1 MSFLANK
8 TIVGKQSKPFF
19 AVLYGAGG
27 VGKSTLCSA
36 AQSPYFLDIEGG
48 IFHIDAPKSGE
59 VISSPE
65 VLLDYMQALIN
76 EKHDY
81 KTIIVDS
88 LSALELLLVQSVFK
102 KFTRDNGTKV
112 KSIEDFGYGRGY
124 VHLLSVWQGFVGMLK
139 KMNMVGL
146 NVILIGH
153 QKIASFESSSGTSY
167 KYYTVNLYDADKN
180 SVLRLVT
187 EQADFVGFMS
197 FESSPPE
204 SQGANQSPSPYTG
217 KQPKFKPK
225 KFAPKITQPRVLHTE
240 GTMAFYAKSRFD
252 LESQYPVE
260 DWDWNFLSVQAA
272 GLEAPPVQDFPN
284 GK

>member
-8 TIVGKQSKPFF
+8 TINGKQSKPFL
-19 AVLYGAGG
+19 AVVYGAGG
-27 VGKSTLCSA
+27 VGKSTLCST

-48 IFHIDAPKSGE
+48 IFHIDAPKSSD

-65 VLLDYMQALIN
+65 VLLEYMQALIN

-81 KTIIVDS
+81 KTVIVDS
-88 LSALELLLVQSVFK
+88 LSALELLLIQSVFK
-102 KFTRDNGTKV
+102 KFTRDNGMKA
-112 KSIEDFGYGRGY
+112 KSIEDFGYGKGY

-139 KMNMVGL
+139 KMNMNGL

-153 QKIASFESSSGTSY
+153 QKIASFESSSGTTY
-167 KYYTVNLYDADKN
+167 KYYTINLYDSDKN

-187 EQADFVGFMS
+187 EQADFVGYMS

-204 SQGANQSPSPYTG
+204 NQATNQPPFPYTG
-217 KQPKFKPK
+217 KQKIKPK
-225 KFAPKITQPRVLHTE
+225 KFAPKITQPRVICTE

-252 LESQYPVE
+252 LEGQYSVD
-260 DWDWNFLSVQAA
+260 DWDWNFLSVQATI
-272 GLEAPPVQDFPN
+272 GEKGEKAPTVQDVS
-284 GK
+284 

>member
-1 MSFLANK
+1 MSFLTDK
-8 TIVGKQSKPFF
+8 TIIGKQDKSFL

-48 IFHIDAPKSGE
+48 IFHIDTPKSGE

-65 VLLDYMQALIN
+65 TLLDYMTALIN

-81 KTIIVDS
+81 RTIIVDS
-88 LSALELLLVQSVFK
+88 LSALEPLLVQSVFK
-102 KFTRDNGTKV
+102 KFTRDNGQRA
-112 KSIEDFGYGRGY
+112 KSIEDFGYGKGY

-139 KMNMVGL
+139 RMNTKGL

-153 QKIASFESSSGTSY
+153 QKIASFESSSGNSY

-197 FESSPPE
+197 FESPLVD
-204 SQGANQSPSPYTG
+204 SQGTNHFQPTPSAG
-217 KQPKFKPK
+217 KKIKPK
-225 KFAPKITQPRVLHTE
+225 KFAPTVTQLRVIHTE

-252 LESQYPVE
+252 LADKYAA
-260 DWDWNFLSVQAA
+260 DDWNWDFLSVKATIV
-272 GLEAPPVQDFPN
+272 GEEAPPVQDVP
-284 GK
+284 

>member
-8 TIVGKQSKPFF
+8 TIVGKQSKPFL

-27 VGKSTLCSA
+27 VGKSTLCST

-48 IFHIDAPKSGE
+48 IFHIDAPKSGD

-76 EKHDY
+76 EKHNY
-81 KTIIVDS
+81 KTVIVDS
-88 LSALELLLVQSVFK
+88 LSALELLLIQSVFK
-102 KFTRDNGTKV
+102 KFTRDNGMKA
-112 KSIEDFGYGRGY
+112 KSIEDFGYGKGY

-139 KMNMVGL
+139 KMNMNGL

-153 QKIASFESSSGTSY
+153 QKIASFESSNGTTY
-167 KYYTVNLYDADKN
+167 KYYTVNLYDSDKN

-187 EQADFVGFMS
+187 EQSDFVGYMS
-197 FESSPPE
+197 FESPIENQGTNQQPTPPLY
-204 SQGANQSPSPYTG
+204 AG
-217 KQPKFKPK
+217 KKIKPK
-225 KFAPKITQPRVLHTE
+225 KFAPKITQPRVIHTE

-260 DWDWNFLSVQAA
+260 DWDWNFLSVQQPQQ
-272 GLEAPPVQDFPN
+272 EKSPVNPGQET
-284 GK
+284 